1 MTTSRKMVCPWPS
14 TGASDA
20 AVHRLPKP
28 RAGRLPPGSAGRYQQ
43 SLLNPGRRPLFLLD
57 EIPVFAKGLN
67 PVFEVEGRSVVM
79 VTQGMAAAP
88 VQMLKQP
95 VISLDERRAEIVAA
109 LDL

>member
-1 MTTSRKMVCPWPS
+1 
-14 TGASDA
+14 
-20 AVHRLPKP
+20 
-28 RAGRLPPGSAGRYQQ
+28 
-43 SLLNPGRRPLFLLD
+43 
-57 EIPVFAKGLN
+57 LN

-109 LDL
+109 LGL